1 MDHLCSTRNTF
12 ALISSTPYSPLH
24 RYGPNRYLKIFSS
37 RSEFLGPSSS
47 ESFNSGKSIP
57 KPSKLNR
64 LKYAGFSAEFLDR
77 VEPNGNIL
85 DKDAPGKRV
94 YPAE

>member
-1 MDHLCSTRNTF
+1 M
-12 ALISSTPYSPLH
+12 
-24 RYGPNRYLKIFSS
+24 
-37 RSEFLGPSSS
+37 
-47 ESFNSGKSIP
+47 IP

-85 DKDAPGKRV
+85 DKDAPGKIDECRSALNNSARKV
-94 YPAE
+94 EDDALSS

>member
-1 MDHLCSTRNTF
+1 MSQLFPTF
-12 ALISSTPYSPLH
+12 IP
-24 RYGPNRYLKIFSS
+24 

-47 ESFNSGKSIP
+47 GSESFSSSKSMIP

-85 DKDAPGKRV
+85 DKDAPGKIRECRSALNNSARKV
-94 YPAE
+94 EEYALSS

>member
-1 MDHLCSTRNTF
+1 M
-12 ALISSTPYSPLH
+12 
-24 RYGPNRYLKIFSS
+24 
-37 RSEFLGPSSS
+37 
-47 ESFNSGKSIP
+47 IP

-85 DKDAPGKRV
+85 DKDAPGEIDECRSALNNSARK
-94 YPAE
+94 AEEVALTS